1 MPGWDLIHKSPPD
14 EVLAV
19 NIQPDILDKD
29 KILSGLETRWL
40 GRDLRLFAQIE
51 STNEVARSLA
61 QKGENGTVVLAETQ
75 SKGRGRLSRY
85 WASPPGG
92 IWMSLILRPKIPIAF
107 AYQINMAVS
116 AALCRAILTTLDLE
130 AGIKWPN
137 DIIVGEKKVGGILM
151 EVSSNGEWLDYAIV
165 GLGINANIDPSS
177 FPDEWKATS
186 LSHELGREISRT
198 QLIQRALMEVETA
211 YEMIGSDEVYRD
223 WRRNSVTIGRM
234 VRIFSEGG
242 ELLGKAED
250 LAEDGALLL
259 KIDGGLVRILAGDCI
274 HLRGMDRT

>member
-1 MPGWDLIHKSPPD
+1 M
-14 EVLAV
+14 

-40 GRDLRLFAQIE
+40 GKDLRLFARIE

-116 AALCRAILTTLDLE
+116 VALCRAILTTLDLE

-165 GLGINANIDPSS
+165 GLGINANIDPPS

-223 WRRNSVTIGRM
+223 WRRSSVTIGRM

-274 HLRGMDRT
+274 HLRGMDRI